1 MDIKLSKAAILENC
15 AEECAELSHA
25 CLKMARKIRGE
36 NPTPKT
42 IEEIKENLIEEL
54 ADVALTMSALIS
66 ALDLNMAEIE
76 NLVGYKTTRW
86 KHRLEKAG
94 K

>member
-1 MDIKLSKAAILENC
+1 MNIKLSKAAILENC
-15 AEECAELSHA
+15 AEECAELNHA

-54 ADVALTMSALIS
+54 ADVALTMSAVIS
-66 ALDLNMAEIE
+66 ALDLNMSEIE

>member
-15 AEECAELSHA
+15 AEECTELSHA

>member
-1 MDIKLSKAAILENC
+1 MNIKLSKAAILENC
-15 AEECAELSHA
+15 AEECAELNHA

-66 ALDLNMAEIE
+66 ALDLNMSEIE